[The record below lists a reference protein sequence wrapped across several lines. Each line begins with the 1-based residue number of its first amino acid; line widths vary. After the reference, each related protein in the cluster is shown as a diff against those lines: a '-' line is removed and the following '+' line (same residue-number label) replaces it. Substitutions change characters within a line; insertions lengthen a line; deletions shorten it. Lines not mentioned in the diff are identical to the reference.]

1 MSKSD
6 DQIKE
11 EARSS
16 AGGAASEVAG
26 TGRNT
31 DKLFELME
39 EVAEDNVALSAMFNR
54 MLEAQVATREQL
66 IREIDSLRQD
76 LAGAVA
82 YRALKDLCR
91 ELTTP
96 LGALQSMLQDSDF
109 SDPAIIQ
116 RHVSGLVVTI
126 RSVLLRM
133 GAEEIAVSPGEDLF
147 NPERHF
153 CMRIVPPQESPYP
166 SAPPRTV
173 VRVVEN
179 GYFLGGRLLSPARV
193 EVQSEGNVVPA
204 PAGL

>member
-1 MSKSD
+1 MSQSD
-6 DQIKE
+6 DHIKD
-11 EARSS
+11 EARNSP
-16 AGGAASEVAG
+16 GGAAAEVAG
-26 TGRNT
+26 TGLNT
-31 DKLFELME
+31 DKLLELME
-39 EVAEDNVALSAMFNR
+39 ELAEDNAALSGMFNR
-54 MLEAQVATREQL
+54 MHESQMATRDQL
-66 IREIDSLRQD
+66 VREIDSLRQD

-82 YRALKDLCR
+82 YRALKDLCC
-91 ELTTP
+91 ELSTP
-96 LGALQSMLQDSDF
+96 LGALQSMLQDGDF
-109 SDPAIIQ
+109 SDPAIVQ

-153 CMRIVPPQESPYP
+153 CIRVVAPQESPYP

-193 EVQSEGNVVPA
+193 EVQAEGKGA
-204 PAGL
+204 PPST